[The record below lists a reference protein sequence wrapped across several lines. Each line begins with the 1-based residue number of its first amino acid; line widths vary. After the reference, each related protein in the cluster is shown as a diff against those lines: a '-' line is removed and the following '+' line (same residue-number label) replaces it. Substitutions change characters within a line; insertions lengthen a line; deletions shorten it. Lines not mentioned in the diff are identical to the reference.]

1 MTMGDKVRSMLDDD
15 QGAVFTDALIQS
27 RYAALKEIV
36 EAEIPF
42 RVAAL
47 AAWQKGYGELATR
60 LWTTVRIDVDAAR
73 RNEAMDHLRGIIGKI
88 WEIVA
93 DGIRAAD
100 PDADPDADPKYD
112 VNNLYDEVRAGVE
125 AKRKLAEL
133 DL

>member
-1 MTMGDKVRSMLDDD
+1 MTMEDKVRSMLDDD

-100 PDADPDADPKYD
+100 PDADPEYD
-112 VNNLYDEVRAGVE
+112 VNNLYEEVRAGVE